1 MRVTDSLKYDLFM
14 LRFSSIKEQL
24 DHVQEALATKKK
36 VVRPSDNPVAF
47 AKSVEL
53 GAEQTQYDQFEANM
67 TQAKTLFSLYNVS
80 FNAIRQGLST
90 VKSVAADHAT
100 GSMTGSLRESA
111 LKQIDSVIEQLVSNG
126 NTMSGGTYIFG
137 GKRTN
142 EAPFRLNADHSVDL
156 LIPPGSEESNEI
168 YLDRGYK
175 ETIGVSGRDV
185 FFGATKTLYE
195 SASNVYAGDVYSTG
209 NDFAFVVD
217 STNNTIELGT
227 VPPTTVTLDE
237 GTYTGARLANEIQDE
252 LGAGF
257 VVTYN
262 ADTRKFAIQNNTG
275 TDVTVNWSASTAR
288 ALLGFNPGSSTI
300 AASGGKVESDT
311 DTGAKRFEVEIV
323 AGGTTTGPLA
333 GRATYRYRI
342 DGGAWSAAIPVSTG
356 GADSTADIEITAGN
370 NTIYRNGAAINIATG
385 TYTGAG
391 LAAQIQT
398 QLGAGYEVSYN
409 ASTRKFSIAN
419 NTGTP
424 VTFNWSGSGGTPA
437 TAAGVLGFDTV
448 DTVVAD
454 HGTDTSDFDAGMFI
468 DNQGLANTTNNRIKV
483 LFGTTETLAAGD
495 TFEIKDFST
504 FAVLKNL
511 RDALEL
517 DNSRLTEKLLGKL
530 GTAMDI
536 AEKNSAYIGFKVQR
550 IEALTED
557 NQARELRSAEIISNT
572 IEADIAQL
580 SAEYNTLSTM
590 YQSLIYSMSKIQ
602 DLNIL
607 NYLK

>member
-80 FNAIRQGLST
+80 FNAIRQGLGAAKT
-90 VKSVAADHAT
+90 VAADHAT

-126 NTMSGGTYIFG
+126 NTMSGGMYIFG

-156 LIPPGSEESNEI
+156 IIPPGSEESNEI
-168 YLDRGYK
+168 YLNRGYK
-175 ETIGVSGRDV
+175 ETIGVSGRDA

-195 SASNVYAGDVYSTG
+195 SASNAYAGDVYSTG

-217 STNNTIELGT
+217 SVNNTIELGT

-237 GTYTGARLANEIQDE
+237 GTYTGARLAKEIQDE
-252 LGAGF
+252 LGTGF

-262 ADTRKFAIQNNTG
+262 ADTRKFTIQNNAG

-288 ALLGFNPGSSTI
+288 ALLGFNPGSSTV
-300 AASGGKVESDT
+300 AASGGKVESDN

-323 AGGTTTGPLA
+323 TGGATTGPLA

-370 NTIYRNGAAINIATG
+370 NTIYRNGVAINIATG
-385 TYTGAG
+385 TYTGTA

-468 DNQGLANTTNNRIKV
+468 DNQGLTNTTNNRIKV
-483 LFGTTETLAAGD
+483 LFGTTETLVAGD

-517 DNSRLTEKLLGKL
+517 DNSRLTGKLLGKL

-536 AEKNSAYIGFKVQR
+536 AEENSAYIGFKMQR
-550 IEALTED
+550 IEVLTED

-572 IEADIAQL
+572 IEADLAQL